1 MGLVVGLVAIVLLS
15 IALPVLDRLTDA
27 PIMRRDVNVGTRW
40 WQLRE
45 RQRQREDPAW
55 PTGLERRTRR
65 TSAALLRRVP
75 GGVLGTVL
83 GGTDASTGGRGT
95 IAVER

>member
-55 PTGLERRTRR
+55 PTGLDEENAADLGRIAAPQSGRRPWHRPWR
-65 TSAALLRRVP
+65 N
-75 GGVLGTVL
+75 
-83 GGTDASTGGRGT
+83 
-95 IAVER
+95 

>member
-1 MGLVVGLVAIVLLS
+1 MGIVAGLVAIVILS

-55 PTGLERRTRR
+55 PTGLDEENAADLGRIAAPRARRRAWHR
-65 TSAALLRRVP
+65 PWRN
-75 GGVLGTVL
+75 
-83 GGTDASTGGRGT
+83 
-95 IAVER
+95 